1 MKFQIA
7 LLRFFAIASD
17 LVALAYFFM
26 PAQMSG
32 LLGIQLTQPSA
43 IGDVRASYGGLII
56 GLAIFLWLCAN
67 PTHARTGVRLLL
79 LAIVGLMTGRL
90 FGILVDGPTNT
101 AGLLLLGIEIST
113 TIACLLALRANPA
126 PAHLQTA

>member
-7 LLRFFAIASD
+7 LLRFFAIGSE

-32 LLGIQLTQPSA
+32 LLGIQLMQPSA
-43 IGDVRASYGGLII
+43 FGDVRASYGGLII

-67 PTHARTGVRLLL
+67 ATHARMGVRLLL
-79 LAIVGLMTGRL
+79 LAIAGLMIGRL

-101 AGLLLLGIEIST
+101 AGWVLLGIEVST
-113 TIACLLALRANPA
+113 TIACVLALRASPA
-126 PAHLQTA
+126 PAHFQTA